1 MSFDIFAIS
10 ITISLLF
17 LSLSTEENKFGSKS
31 LLVVG
36 LDDVD
41 DAVIIDN
48 ENAFT
53 TTSVPFSC
61 DDSDAVIRRI

>member
-10 ITISLLF
+10 TTISLLF
-17 LSLSTEENKFGSKS
+17 LSLLTEENKFGSKS

-36 LDDVD
+36 LDD

-48 ENAFT
+48 ENAST